1 MRARPLLTT
10 VTAAV
15 LLLTACETKGNGNQ
29 AGSPGTTTATS
40 SATSTAPGSAT
51 SSSAA
56 PSTGRRDDAEDGDA
70 HPPPFQADTSRDTGQ
85 PSAGAYGNITEIRI
99 GHHDG
104 FDRVV
109 FEFHGTGTPGWTAEY
124 VPQAVADA
132 SGKTIPL
139 GGNAVLQVSI
149 IGVGYPTETGVQEA
163 ASGTLA
169 VAGTDVVTQ
178 VYFNGTFEG
187 ISQALVGT
195 TAKQPFRAYLLT
207 APARVV
213 VEIVSP

>member
-10 VTAAV
+10 VTAVA
-15 LLLTACETKGNGNQ
+15 LLLTACGSKGNGNQ
-29 AGSPGTTTATS
+29 AGGTGSATASS
-40 SATSTAPGSAT
+40 SATGAAPSSAA
-51 SSSAA
+51 SSSAP
-56 PSTGRRDDAEDGDA
+56 PSADHREGPDDGDG
-70 HPPPFQADTSRDTGQ
+70 HPPPFTADTSRDTGQ
-85 PSAGAYGNITEIRI
+85 VSAGASGNITAIRI

-132 SGKTIPL
+132 SGKTIPMA
-139 GGNAVLQVSI
+139 GKAVLAVSI
-149 IGVGYPTETGVQEA
+149 TGVGYPTDTGVQEVG
-163 ASGTLA
+163 SGRIA
-169 VAGTDVVTQ
+169 VAGTDVVTE

-187 ISQALVGT
+187 ISQAFVGT
-195 TAKQPFRAYLLT
+195 TARQPFRVYLLT

-213 VEIVSP
+213 VEVVSP